1 MSKQDYQSPLDFL
14 EAVQDRFGQITFDLS
29 CTRENSVAPM
39 GYFHP
44 EHDALKEDWREL
56 SELTCYGNVPFAQS
70 ARFAEK
76 AAASLKCEIPPTVLL
91 LVPASVDANWFRD
104 YVHERALVLP
114 LSPRLTFIDQ
124 PAPINRPLMLCVYGP
139 NITPGFEPWQW
150 KQPKNKKE
158 NK

>member
-44 EHDALKEDWREL
+44 EHDA
-56 SELTCYGNVPFAQS
+56 
-70 ARFAEK
+70 
-76 AAASLKCEIPPTVLL
+76 LKCEIPPTVLL